1 MWLVCHQLLEQVVS
15 CSGLLRG
22 PGLLEEETLT
32 WFQFLGYLQ
41 RHGVRD
47 LEEHLAQLAKEG
59 RGHSPGRALCFP
71 SCCSSG
77 TQI

>member
-1 MWLVCHQLLEQVVS
+1 M
-15 CSGLLRG
+15 
-22 PGLLEEETLT
+22 EEETLT